1 MILKRNDRLQ
11 ARRRRGVR
19 PRFNSQVYSS
29 MKPRVKLAESTL
41 TGGILSLAEHDGSY
55 SISLDGKELM
65 HSRANASELL
75 LGSLGVAR
83 LNDET
88 NGRILIGGL
97 GLGFTL
103 KGVLESVGNKTT
115 IEVAEMI
122 PEVIEWNRT
131 YLKNLNGSLLE
142 HPQVETRLEDVTQLI
157 QEAEPH
163 TYDAI
168 LLDVDNGPNAMVC
181 QTNASL
187 YSKNGIRSI
196 CRALKKNGRLI
207 VWSAGPD
214 HGFEKRLERAG
225 LQVETV
231 RAKAHAG
238 AKSPS
243 HFLFLGDL

>member
-1 MILKRNDRLQ
+1 
-11 ARRRRGVR
+11 
-19 PRFNSQVYSS
+19 
-29 MKPRVKLAESTL
+29 MKPRVKLAESTF
-41 TGGILSLAEHDGSY
+41 TGGVLSLTEHDGSY

-75 LGSLGVAR
+75 LGSLGVAQ
-83 LNDET
+83 LNNET
-88 NGRILIGGL
+88 DARVLIGGL
-97 GLGFTL
+97 GLGYTL
-103 KGVLESVGNKTT
+103 KSVLESVGDKTT

-131 YLKNLNGSLLE
+131 YLKNLNGSLLD
-142 HPQVETRLEDVTQLI
+142 HSQVETRLADVTQLI

-168 LLDVDNGPNAMVC
+168 LLDVDNGPNAMVADS
-181 QTNASL
+181 NASL
-187 YSKNGIRSI
+187 YSNNGIRSI
-196 CRALKKNGRLI
+196 CRALKKEGRLI

-225 LQVETV
+225 LQVEAV

>member
-1 MILKRNDRLQ
+1 
-11 ARRRRGVR
+11 
-19 PRFNSQVYSS
+19 
-29 MKPRVKLAESTL
+29 MKPRVKLAESTF
-41 TGGILSLAEHDGSY
+41 TGGILSLTEHDGSY

-65 HSRANASELL
+65 HSRADASELL

-83 LNDET
+83 LNNET
-88 NGRILIGGL
+88 DARVLIGGL

-103 KGVLESVGNKTT
+103 KSVLESVGDKTT

-131 YLKNLNGSLLE
+131 YLKTLNGSLLE
-142 HPQVETRLEDVTQLI
+142 HSQVKTRLVDVTRLI

-168 LLDVDNGPNAMVC
+168 LLDVDNGPNAMV
-181 QTNASL
+181 TDSNASL

-196 CRALKKNGRLI
+196 CRALKNDGRLA

-214 HGFEKRLERAG
+214 HGFEKRMGHAG

-243 HFLFLGDL
+243 HFIFSGDL

>member
-1 MILKRNDRLQ
+1 
-11 ARRRRGVR
+11 
-19 PRFNSQVYSS
+19 
-29 MKPRVKLAESTL
+29 MKPRVKLAESTF
-41 TGGILSLAEHDGSY
+41 TGGILSLSGHDGSY

-65 HSRANASELL
+65 HSRTNASELL

-83 LNDET
+83 LGNKLA
-88 NGRILIGGL
+88 GRVLIGGL

-103 KGVLESVGNKTT
+103 KGALESVGNETT

-131 YLKNLNGSLLE
+131 YLKNLNGSLLD
-142 HPQVETRLEDVTQLI
+142 HPQVEIRRMDVNRLI
-157 QEAEPH
+157 QETEPN

-168 LLDVDNGPNAMVC
+168 LMDVDNGPNAMVSE
-181 QTNASL
+181 TNASL

-196 CRALKKNGRLI
+196 CKVLKNDGRLV

-214 HGFEKRLERAG
+214 QGFEKRLERAG
-225 LQVETV
+225 LQVEAV
-231 RAKAHAG
+231 RAKAHAD

-243 HFLFLGDL
+243 HFLYMADFQHNATK

>member
-1 MILKRNDRLQ
+1 
-11 ARRRRGVR
+11 
-19 PRFNSQVYSS
+19 
-29 MKPRVKLAESTL
+29 MKPRVKLAESTF

-83 LNDET
+83 LGNET
-88 NGRILIGGL
+88 SGRVLIGGL

-103 KGVLESVGNKTT
+103 KATLESVGNNTT

-131 YLKNLNGSLLE
+131 YLKNLNGSLLD
-142 HPQVETRLEDVTQLI
+142 HPQVEIRRMDVIRLI
-157 QEAEPH
+157 QETEPN

-168 LLDVDNGPNAMVC
+168 LMDVDNGPNAMVSD
-181 QTNASL
+181 TNASL
-187 YSKNGIRSI
+187 YTKNGIRSI
-196 CRALKKNGRLI
+196 CRALKKGGRLV

-214 HGFEKRLERAG
+214 QGFEKRLERAG
-225 LQVETV
+225 LQVEAV

-243 HFLFLGDL
+243 HFLYLGDL

>member
-1 MILKRNDRLQ
+1 
-11 ARRRRGVR
+11 
-19 PRFNSQVYSS
+19 
-29 MKPRVKLAESTL
+29 MKPRVKLAESTF
-41 TGGILSLAEHDGSY
+41 TGGILSLSEHDGSY

-83 LNDET
+83 LGNET
-88 NGRILIGGL
+88 NGRVLIGGL

-103 KGVLESVGNKTT
+103 KAALESVGNETT

-131 YLKNLNGSLLE
+131 YLKNLNGSLLD
-142 HPQVETRLEDVTQLI
+142 HPQVETRRMDVTRLI
-157 QEAEPH
+157 QEAKPN

-168 LLDVDNGPNAMVC
+168 LLDVDNGPNAMVAD
-181 QTNASL
+181 TNASL

-196 CRALKKNGRLI
+196 CRALKNEGRLV

-214 HGFEKRLERAG
+214 QGFEKRLEQGG
-225 LQVETV
+225 LQVEAV

-243 HFLFLGDL
+243 HLLYMADFQHNNKNQK

>member
-1 MILKRNDRLQ
+1 
-11 ARRRRGVR
+11 
-19 PRFNSQVYSS
+19 
-29 MKPRVKLAESTL
+29 MKPRVKLAESTF
-41 TGGILSLAEHDGSY
+41 TGGVLSLTEHDGSY

-75 LGSLGVAR
+75 LGSLGVAQ
-83 LNDET
+83 LNNET
-88 NGRILIGGL
+88 DARVLIGGL
-97 GLGFTL
+97 GLGYTL
-103 KGVLESVGNKTT
+103 KSVLESVGDKTT

-122 PEVIEWNRT
+122 PEVIEWNRS

-142 HPQVETRLEDVTQLI
+142 HPQVETRLVDVTQLI

-168 LLDVDNGPNAMVC
+168 LLDVDNGPNAMVADS
-181 QTNASL
+181 NASL
-187 YSKNGIRSI
+187 YSNNGIRSI
-196 CRALKKNGRLI
+196 CRALKKEGRLI

-225 LQVETV
+225 LQVEAV

-238 AKSPS
+238 AKGPS
-243 HFLFLGDL
+243 HFLYVADF

>member
-1 MILKRNDRLQ
+1 
-11 ARRRRGVR
+11 
-19 PRFNSQVYSS
+19 
-29 MKPRVKLAESTL
+29 MKPRVKLAESTF
-41 TGGILSLAEHDGSY
+41 TGGVLSLTEHDGSY

-65 HSRANASELL
+65 HSRANASEML
-75 LGSLGVAR
+75 LGSLGVAQ
-83 LNDET
+83 LNNET
-88 NGRILIGGL
+88 DARVLIGGL
-97 GLGFTL
+97 GLGYTL
-103 KGVLESVGNKTT
+103 KSVLESVGDKTT

-122 PEVIEWNRT
+122 PEVIEWNRS

-168 LLDVDNGPNAMVC
+168 LLDVDNGPNAMVADS
-181 QTNASL
+181 NASL
-187 YSKNGIRSI
+187 YSNNGIRSI

-225 LQVETV
+225 LQVEAV

-243 HFLFLGDL
+243 HFLYVGDL

>member
-1 MILKRNDRLQ
+1 
-11 ARRRRGVR
+11 
-19 PRFNSQVYSS
+19 
-29 MKPRVKLAESTL
+29 MKPRVKLAESTF
-41 TGGILSLAEHDGSY
+41 TGGILALVEHDGSY

-65 HSRANASELL
+65 HSRANSSELL

-83 LNDET
+83 LGNEIA
-88 NGRILIGGL
+88 GRILIGGL

-103 KGVLESVGNKTT
+103 KGALESVGSETT

-131 YLKNLNGSLLE
+131 HLKQLNGSLLDD
-142 HPQVETRLEDVTQLI
+142 PQVEIQTVDVTHLI
-157 QEAEPH
+157 REAAPN

-181 QTNASL
+181 ETNSYL

-196 CRALKKNGRLI
+196 CRALKNEGRLAI
-207 VWSAGPD
+207 WSAGPAQ
-214 HGFEKRLERAG
+214 GFGKRLGRAG
-225 LQVETV
+225 LQVEAV

-243 HFLFLGDL
+243 HLLYMADFQHNDKKQK

>member
-1 MILKRNDRLQ
+1 
-11 ARRRRGVR
+11 
-19 PRFNSQVYSS
+19 
-29 MKPRVKLAESTL
+29 MKPRVKLAESTF
-41 TGGILSLAEHDGSY
+41 TGGVLSLTEHDGSY

-83 LNDET
+83 LNNET
-88 NGRILIGGL
+88 SGRVLIGGL

-103 KGVLESVGNKTT
+103 KGVLESVEDKTI

-131 YLKNLNGSLLE
+131 YLKNLNGSLID
-142 HPQVETRLEDVTQLI
+142 HPQVEIRSVDVTRLI
-157 QEAEPH
+157 QQTEPN

-168 LLDVDNGPNAMVC
+168 LLDVDNGPNAMVAD
-181 QTNASL
+181 TNASL

-196 CRALKKNGRLI
+196 CRALKNDGRLV

-214 HGFEKRLERAG
+214 QGFEKRLERAG
-225 LQVETV
+225 LQVEAV

>member
-1 MILKRNDRLQ
+1 
-11 ARRRRGVR
+11 
-19 PRFNSQVYSS
+19 
-29 MKPRVKLAESTL
+29 MKPRVKLAESTF
-41 TGGILSLAEHDGSY
+41 TGGVLSLTEHDGSY

-65 HSRANASELL
+65 HSRANASEML
-75 LGSLGVAR
+75 LGSLGVAQ
-83 LNDET
+83 LNNET
-88 NGRILIGGL
+88 DARVLIGGL
-97 GLGFTL
+97 GLGYTL
-103 KGVLESVGNKTT
+103 KSVLESVGDKTT

-122 PEVIEWNRT
+122 PEVIEWNRS
-131 YLKNLNGSLLE
+131 YLKNLNGSLLD
-142 HPQVETRLEDVTQLI
+142 HPQVEIRAVDVTQLI
-157 QEAEPH
+157 QEVEPH

-207 VWSAGPD
+207 VWSAGSD
-214 HGFEKRLERAG
+214 QGFEKRLGHAG
-225 LQVETV
+225 LKVEIV

-243 HFLFLGDL
+243 HFLYVGDL

>member
-1 MILKRNDRLQ
+1 
-11 ARRRRGVR
+11 
-19 PRFNSQVYSS
+19 
-29 MKPRVKLAESTL
+29 MKPRVKLAESTF
-41 TGGILSLAEHDGSY
+41 TDGILSLTEHDGSY

-75 LGSLGVAR
+75 LGSLGVAQ
-83 LNDET
+83 LNNET
-88 NGRILIGGL
+88 DARVLIGGL
-97 GLGFTL
+97 GLGYTL
-103 KGVLESVGNKTT
+103 KSVLESVGDKTT

-122 PEVIEWNRT
+122 PEVIEWNRS
-131 YLKNLNGSLLE
+131 YLKNLNGSLLD
-142 HPQVETRLEDVTQLI
+142 HSQVETRLADVTQLI

-168 LLDVDNGPNAMVC
+168 LLDVDNGPNAMVADS
-181 QTNASL
+181 NASL
-187 YSKNGIRSI
+187 YSNKGIRSI
-196 CRALKKNGRLI
+196 CRALKKEGRLI

-214 HGFEKRLERAG
+214 HGFEKRMGRAG

>member
-1 MILKRNDRLQ
+1 M
-11 ARRRRGVR
+11 
-19 PRFNSQVYSS
+19 
-29 MKPRVKLAESTL
+29 
-41 TGGILSLAEHDGSY
+41 SLAEHDGSY

-83 LNDET
+83 LNNET
-88 NGRILIGGL
+88 DARILIGGL

-103 KGVLESVGNKTT
+103 KGALESVGNETT

-131 YLKNLNGSLLE
+131 YLKNLNGSLLD
-142 HPQVETRLEDVTQLI
+142 HPQVEIRRMDVNRLI
-157 QEAEPH
+157 QETEPN

-168 LLDVDNGPNAMVC
+168 LMDVDNGPNAMVSE
-181 QTNASL
+181 TNASL

-196 CRALKKNGRLI
+196 CKVLKNDGRLV

-214 HGFEKRLERAG
+214 QEFEKRLGRAG
-225 LQVETV
+225 LQVKAV

-238 AKSPS
+238 AKSHS
-243 HFLFLGDL
+243 HFLYMADFQYNDKKQKQ

>member
-1 MILKRNDRLQ
+1 
-11 ARRRRGVR
+11 
-19 PRFNSQVYSS
+19 
-29 MKPRVKLAESTL
+29 MKPRIKLAESTF
-41 TGGILSLAEHDGSY
+41 TGGVLSLTEHDGSY

-83 LNDET
+83 LNNET
-88 NGRILIGGL
+88 DARVLIGGL

-103 KGVLESVGNKTT
+103 KSVVESVGNKTT

-122 PEVIEWNRT
+122 PEVIEWNQT
-131 YLKNLNGSLLE
+131 YLKNLNGSLLD
-142 HPQVETRLEDVTQLI
+142 HPQVEIRAVDVTQLI
-157 QEAEPH
+157 QEVEPH

-168 LLDVDNGPNAMVC
+168 LLDVDNGPNAMVADS
-181 QTNASL
+181 NASL

-196 CRALKKNGRLI
+196 CRALKNDGRLV

-214 HGFEKRLERAG
+214 QGFEKRLERAG
-225 LQVETV
+225 LQVEAV

>member
-1 MILKRNDRLQ
+1 
-11 ARRRRGVR
+11 
-19 PRFNSQVYSS
+19 
-29 MKPRVKLAESTL
+29 MKPRVKLAESTF
-41 TGGILSLAEHDGSY
+41 TGGVLSLTEHDGSY

-83 LNDET
+83 LNNET
-88 NGRILIGGL
+88 DARVLIGGL

-103 KGVLESVGNKTT
+103 KSVVESVGNKTT

-131 YLKNLNGSLLE
+131 YLKNLNGSLLD
-142 HPQVETRLEDVTQLI
+142 HPQVETRLVDVTQLI
-157 QEAEPH
+157 QEVEPH

-168 LLDVDNGPNAMVC
+168 LLDVDNGPNAMVADS
-181 QTNASL
+181 NASL

-196 CRALKKNGRLI
+196 CRALKNDGRLV

-214 HGFEKRLERAG
+214 QGFEKRLKQVG
-225 LQVETV
+225 LQVEAV

>member
-1 MILKRNDRLQ
+1 
-11 ARRRRGVR
+11 
-19 PRFNSQVYSS
+19 
-29 MKPRVKLAESTL
+29 MKPRVKLAESTF
-41 TGGILSLAEHDGSY
+41 TGGILSLAEHDGTY

-83 LNDET
+83 LNNET
-88 NGRILIGGL
+88 DARVLIGGL

-103 KGVLESVGNKTT
+103 KSVLESVGDKTI

-131 YLKNLNGSLLE
+131 YLKNLNGSLLD
-142 HPQVETRLEDVTQLI
+142 HPQVEIRVMDVTRLI
-157 QEAEPH
+157 QQAETN

-168 LLDVDNGPNAMVC
+168 LMDVDNGPNAMVC
-181 QTNASL
+181 ETNASL

-196 CRALKKNGRLI
+196 CRVLKNDGRLV

-214 HGFEKRLERAG
+214 QGFEKRLGRAG
-225 LQVETV
+225 LKVEAV
-231 RAKAHAG
+231 RAKAHSG

-243 HFLFLGDL
+243 HFLYVADLQHNDKNQK

>member
-1 MILKRNDRLQ
+1 
-11 ARRRRGVR
+11 
-19 PRFNSQVYSS
+19 
-29 MKPRVKLAESTL
+29 MKPRVKLAESTF

-83 LNDET
+83 LGNET
-88 NGRILIGGL
+88 NGRVLIGGL

-103 KGVLESVGNKTT
+103 KGVLESVGDKTT

-131 YLKNLNGSLLE
+131 YLKNLNGSLLD
-142 HPQVETRLEDVTQLI
+142 HPQVEIRAMDVTRLI
-157 QEAEPH
+157 QETKPN

-168 LLDVDNGPNAMVC
+168 LMDVDNGPNAMVC

-196 CRALKKNGRLI
+196 CRALKKGGRLV

-214 HGFEKRLERAG
+214 QGFEKRLCHAG
-225 LQVETV
+225 LQVEAV

-243 HFLFLGDL
+243 HFLYLGDLQHPDKKQK

>member
-1 MILKRNDRLQ
+1 
-11 ARRRRGVR
+11 
-19 PRFNSQVYSS
+19 
-29 MKPRVKLAESTL
+29 MKPRVKLAESTF
-41 TGGILSLAEHDGSY
+41 TGGILSLTEHDGSY

-65 HSRANASELL
+65 HSRTNASELL

-83 LNDET
+83 LNNET
-88 NGRILIGGL
+88 DARVLIGGL

-103 KGVLESVGNKTT
+103 KSVLESVGDKTT

-131 YLKNLNGSLLE
+131 YLKTLNGSLLE
-142 HPQVETRLEDVTQLI
+142 HSQVKTRLVDVTRLI
-157 QEAEPH
+157 QEVEPH
-163 TYDAI
+163 TYDAV
-168 LLDVDNGPNAMVC
+168 LLDVDNGPNAMV
-181 QTNASL
+181 TDSNASL

-196 CRALKKNGRLI
+196 CRALKKRGRLV

-214 HGFEKRLERAG
+214 HGFEKRMGHAG